1 MTLDETVAAGMEAVL
16 PYESWERI
24 PGESGQAFAAFC
36 VFRDFGLDRNIRRAM
51 TAGGISGRRYDVWRN
66 WSTRFQWARRAA
78 AYDGYLDRLKRA
90 EREKTI
96 AAREEAYRA
105 ATEKMLAVVTKRL
118 DLMDPAELAQG
129 NVVEWLKSSIGLE
142 REVLGT
148 QAPGSEGERQPKQL
162 EIKFTR
168 DFEGL

>member
-51 TAGGISGRRYDVWRN
+51 TAAGISERRYDVWRN
-66 WSTRFQWARRAA
+66 WSTRFQWSRRAG

-90 EREKTI
+90 EREKSI

-129 NVVEWLKSSIGLE
+129 NVVEWLKGSVDLE
-142 REVLGT
+142 REVLGVRG
-148 QAPGSEGERQPKQL
+148 AEGERSGQPKQL

-168 DFEGL
+168 DFDGL